1 MKNGSILDELDVITT
16 CQEVV
21 ADILGAVPEGMCSTQ
36 KLAILMRYLQEQQ
49 QRAIQQLTR

>member
-49 QRAIQQLTR
+49 QKAI